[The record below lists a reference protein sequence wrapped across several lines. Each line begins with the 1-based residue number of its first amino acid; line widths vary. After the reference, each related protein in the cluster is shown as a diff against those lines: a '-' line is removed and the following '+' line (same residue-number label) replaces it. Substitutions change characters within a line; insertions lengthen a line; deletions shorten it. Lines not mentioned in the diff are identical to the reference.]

1 MAISDIYTVRA
12 APTLAAAASNP
23 QLSLVAGT
31 TVRLWVVAIRVEVGN
46 TAAVSGNDIHFT
58 LCRPGNTMT
67 GTTTATPNPH
77 DFSAPASI
85 GTAYTAW
92 STAPTIGAI
101 LAEWDV
107 PQASGSTW
115 VEYPATGYEWQ
126 VPAIANGAANA
137 GLHVFTN
144 PSVATSTP
152 VFIDLIFSQ

>member
-1 MAISDIYTVRA
+1 MAISDFYTARA

-31 TVRLWVVAIRVEVGN
+31 TVRLWVVGIRVEVGN
-46 TAAVSGNDIHFT
+46 TAAVSGNNIHFT
-58 LCRPGNTMT
+58 LCRPGNTPT
-67 GTTTATPNPH
+67 GTTTVTPNPH

-85 GTAYTAW
+85 GTTYTAW

-107 PQASGSTW
+107 PMASGSDW
-115 VEYPATGYEWQ
+115 IEYPPTGVEWQ

-152 VFIDLIFSQ
+152 VFINMVFSQ